1 MNTDSSAGHG
11 DSSALACGGPTILC
25 GGINHP
31 KLQFVPDNEPE
42 KLTYC
47 QQTFSLN
54 KGNWHSTECAFI
66 ADPALKGRCKQCW
79 NLYNNFRQKR
89 HPILYPPPQQQS
101 QPAIEQQPPSA
112 PESGSSDTTPIDELL
127 LSNVEAVRERIIE
140 LISYLGEI
148 DDKQDLSSV
157 GEFRMLAQLLKI
169 KEQDDYTFSINDQL
183 VFVAC
188 NGCDKCFIKKQRANV
203 SRTCKGCKDA
213 KGNDKRYSQRK
224 EDNAANR
231 VAPSSTVPYSALDAE
246 ERVQR
251 HQKANSKRKCVNKS
265 LERVLSRLNES
276 EEEIITQGKLLDHF
290 KKAAEKVGND
300 KSFVEESIFQT
311 LKQIESKSKNNKGD
325 EITRESAKR
334 ITEEIAMHCR
344 NFVMQARGK
353 PTAVRYIPS
362 YLGAALNIYL
372 RCPKAAEQARS
383 DGVLAQPS
391 RSCAQKI
398 KSSQDVADGFSPSCC
413 IIQRTYRDGMMKLEE
428 EAKKSSNG
436 EWGQIG
442 FDEMKI
448 TKGVIMNAT
457 TGETTGKYSCNLSCN
472 LKCVTSLS

>member
-11 DSSALACGGPTILC
+11 DSSALTCGGPTIQC

-31 KLQFVPDNEPE
+31 RLKFVPDNEPE

-47 QQTFSLN
+47 QETFSYN
-54 KGNWHSTECAFI
+54 RGKWHSKECAFI
-66 ADPALKGRCKQCW
+66 ADPALKGRRCKQCSI
-79 NLYNNFRQKR
+79 LYNNFRQSR
-89 HPILYPPPQQQS
+89 HPPLFPPPQ
-101 QPAIEQQPPSA
+101 PTVEQQPPSA
-112 PESGSSDTTPIDELL
+112 PELPSDSGDTIPIDELL

-140 LISYLGEI
+140 LISYLDVI

-188 NGCDKCFIKKQRANV
+188 NGCDKCFIKKQRSNV

-231 VAPSSTVPYSALDAE
+231 IAPNSTVPYSALSAE

-265 LERVLSRLNES
+265 LERILSRLNKS

-290 KKAAEKVGND
+290 KKAAEKVVND
-300 KSFVEESIFQT
+300 KSFVEDAIFQT

-325 EITRESAKR
+325 EITKESAKR

-362 YLGAALNIYL
+362 YMGAALNIYL

-383 DGVLAQPS
+383 DSVLAQPS

-398 KSSQDVADGFSPSCC
+398 KSSQDVEDGFSPSCC
-413 IIQRTYRDGMMKLEE
+413 LIQRTYRDEMMKLEE
-428 EAKKSSNG
+428 EAKKLNG

-457 TGETTGKYSCNLSCN
+457 TGETTGKYLCNLSCN